1 VGNGAVVFAARDQGA
16 QLLKWIGA
24 ALAQGAAGRP
34 RAAPI
39 IKGCFHRNN
48 RIPEDVMSDSTHE
61 EAHTG
66 PIKTPKQLLWAAFF
80 SFVVPVIIIFGLVA
94 YVVSES
100 KPAGSNEAERHTL
113 GGVTTQDVER
123 GVAERL
129 RKVGT
134 VEIRDANRPLQTG
147 QAVYKA
153 QCAACHDSGAAGAP
167 KFADAAAWASR
178 IGTGLEALVTAALK
192 GKNAMPP
199 QAGGD
204 FDDLEIA
211 RGVVYMANAAGA
223 KFVEPDRPAGA
234 APAAAAAAPATPM
247 AVVAAPA
254 APAAEAAKAVAP
266 QVVAVAGNAGEALY
280 KQSCAVCHAAGVAG
294 APKTGDKAGW
304 APRIAQGV
312 PVLVASSIKGK
323 NAMPPR
329 GGAATASDAD
339 IRAAVEYM
347 VNLSK

>member
-1 VGNGAVVFAARDQGA
+1 
-16 QLLKWIGA
+16 
-24 ALAQGAAGRP
+24 
-34 RAAPI
+34 
-39 IKGCFHRNN
+39 
-48 RIPEDVMSDSTHE
+48 MSDSTQE

-80 SFVVPVIIIFGLVA
+80 SFVAPVFIIFGLVA

-100 KPAGSNEAERHTL
+100 KPAGSNDAARYTL
-113 GGVTTQDVER
+113 GGVTTQDIER
-123 GVAERL
+123 SVAERL

-147 QAVYKA
+147 EAVYKA

-167 KFADAAAWASR
+167 KFGDAGAWAAR
-178 IGTGLEALVTAALK
+178 IGTGLEALVSSALK
-192 GKNAMPP
+192 GKNAMPA

-211 RGVVYMANAAGA
+211 RGVAYMANAAGA
-223 KFVEPDRPAGA
+223 KFKEPDRPADG
-234 APAAAAAAPATPM
+234 APAAAAAAPSAPATT
-247 AVVAAPA
+247 AVAAAPA
-254 APAAEAAKAVAP
+254 ATAVQAPAATAAP
-266 QVVAVAGNAGEALY
+266 QVAAAAGQAGEALY
-280 KQSCAVCHAAGVAG
+280 KQSCAVCHAAGIAG

-312 PVLVASSIKGK
+312 PVLVASAIKGK